1 MGLFEHWPYTN
12 FHNLNLDWIID
23 KVKNIN
29 DDVASAQASA
39 ESAAGS
45 AEAAAGSAED
55 AAESAQSIPAALN
68 LVNDL
73 NSDVDVISARLDNIV
88 AQSGST
94 EGNTELQDIRVDNT
108 GLSFANAGS
117 AVRGQMNNVIY
128 MLNNLNGI
136 IEPAMEIG
144 SIGTNGQNATTTNA
158 VRTAFISGV
167 GVYVWSDHTY
177 RVYYYQEDGTYI
189 NRSNQFTTPGY
200 HYSANAKKCRIVFY
214 SSGGD
219 ITDAGD
225 FMVNSAIS
233 TSESPAFR
241 FLGRMNFT
249 GETTLKYT
257 DTGYKTF
264 PGAWI
269 SNIDDL
275 PDGWSGGGIVINLS
289 PFSATQGLQILIS
302 TTYSVYMRYY
312 TSSSWQN
319 WTLVNPEIP
328 DIYYTDTRWAAL
340 GDSITQGYYSA
351 NGEIAGVTTENWVNQ
366 VRDINGYTT
375 VNYGVGGSGYIHS
388 GTVGDQ
394 TNAREK
400 VDMIDF
406 SNYDL
411 VTLAYGVNDWH
422 YNQNIGEST
431 DSTSASTMAG
441 NMKYCIEK
449 IMDDNPL
456 CKIVVLLPQNCS
468 KYGGDFASN
477 WGLGHSLATS
487 GTLQH
492 VIDIEKEICEYYG
505 IQYVDMASAGI
516 VNRSNINSILPDG
529 IHPSIDCYK
538 QMAKII
544 ARAIMFA

>member
-12 FHNLNLDWIID
+12 FHDLNLDWIIS
-23 KVKNIN
+23 KVRKI
-29 DDVASAQASA
+29 DDNVSAAQTSA

-55 AAESAQSIPAALN
+55 AAENAQSIPAALN

-73 NSDVDVISARLDNIV
+73 NSDVEVISARLDNIV

-144 SIGTNGQNATTTNA
+144 SIGTNGADLTATNA

-167 GVYVWSDHTY
+167 GVYVWSDHAY
-177 RVYYYQEDGTYI
+177 RVYYYQEDETYI

-200 HYSANAKKCRIVFY
+200 HSSSNANAKKLRIVFY

-225 FMVNSAIS
+225 FMVDSAIS

-241 FLGRMNFT
+241 FLGRMNVT
-249 GETTLKYT
+249 GDTTLKYN
-257 DTGYKTF
+257 DNGYKTF
-264 PGAWI
+264 PGSWI

-275 PDGWSGGGIVINLS
+275 PDGWSGGGAVITIK
-289 PFSATQGLQILIS
+289 PFSAVQCLQILIG
-302 TTYSVYMRYY
+302 TAFNIYMRYG
-312 TSSSWQN
+312 TN
-319 WTLVNPEIP
+319 WTDWKLTNPAIP

-351 NGEIAGVTTENWVNQ
+351 NGEIAGVTEENWVNQ
-366 VRDINGYTT
+366 VRDINKYTT
-375 VNYGVGGSGYIHS
+375 VNYGEGGSGYIHS
-388 GTVGDQ
+388 GTVGDK

-400 VDMIDF
+400 VDLIDF

-422 YNQNIGEST
+422 YNQQIGEST
-431 DSTSASTMAG
+431 DSTSAATMAG

-449 IMDDNPL
+449 ILADNPL

-468 KYGGDFASN
+468 KYGGDFSTN
-477 WGLGHSLATS
+477 WGLGHSLKTS

-492 VIDIEKEICEYYG
+492 VIDVEKEICEYYN
-505 IQYVDMASAGI
+505 IQYVDMSSAGI
-516 VNRSNINSILPDG
+516 VNRSNINGVLPDG
-529 IHPSIDCYK
+529 IHPSLDCYK